1 MRDDEQQPPPP
12 PRKKM
17 SDREVYNVV
26 TDTVTGVNVRWKDNL
41 FQAVFILVSILVC
54 AGVGALLF
62 TDNRLAGAGLGTFG
76 GLVIGFFVSGIILM
90 IYRMVQHG
98 RSKHE

>member
-1 MRDDEQQPPPP
+1 MQGDEQQPL
-12 PRKKM
+12 RKKM
-17 SDREVYNVV
+17 TDREVYNVV

-41 FQAVFILVSILVC
+41 FQAVFILFSILVC

-62 TDNRLAGAGLGTFG
+62 KDNRLAGTGLGAFG